1 MVRFAFPVLL
11 IEIDCVALLP
21 TVTLPKFAL
30 VGVTLSWGAGTATP
44 EPMSDTLGLLDAL
57 LTNEI
62 WPDALPPDVGANCAV

>member
-1 MVRFAFPVLL
+1 ML
-11 IEIDCVALLP
+11 IEIDCVPLFP

-62 WPDALPPDVGANCAV
+62 WPDALPADVGANCAV